1 MPKSKSF
8 ALDYRIVFEGGDA
21 DRNMLEA
28 YPAAHTL
35 EGLTWALSLT
45 LHFGVTGELRGRG
58 DLSSSAKIFVLPA
71 RRGSFINDLNILIQE
86 NPFLVVTVGAYAMN
100 TVTPYINGLI
110 KFTFSKALGL
120 DSSFPPGAKRSLRKL
135 DDEKLDKLVERIEPP
150 LTRAHAVIGKTA
162 NFVSFKSK
170 RTELA
175 TLDAHTKAYLEAKR
189 SDTFEVID
197 TNITS
202 FNLLTGN
209 GRLYDPE
216 AETTAAFTLSTTPAK
231 GTKNILIQ
239 SMEQYSLG
247 RQGQIRIVVQRVE
260 TVEHRLKKFIIT
272 SAEEIPR
279 SDWLNGS
286 DPLRSRR

>member
-1 MPKSKSF
+1 MFKK
-8 ALDYRIVFEGGDA
+8 L
-21 DRNMLEA
+21 
-28 YPAAHTL
+28 
-35 EGLTWALSLT
+35 LTFVVLT
-45 LHFGVTGELRGRG
+45 
-58 DLSSSAKIFVLPA
+58 FVLII
-71 RRGSFINDLNILIQE
+71 GISCSE
-86 NPFLVVTVGAYAMN
+86 EKKVTY
-100 TVTPYINGLI
+100 TEKET
-110 KFTFSKALGL
+110 FT
-120 DSSFPPGAKRSLRKL
+120 
-135 DDEKLDKLVERIEPP
+135 DEY
-150 LTRAHAVIGKTA
+150 
-162 NFVSFKSK
+162 
-170 RTELA
+170 
-175 TLDAHTKAYLEAKR
+175 KAYLEAKR